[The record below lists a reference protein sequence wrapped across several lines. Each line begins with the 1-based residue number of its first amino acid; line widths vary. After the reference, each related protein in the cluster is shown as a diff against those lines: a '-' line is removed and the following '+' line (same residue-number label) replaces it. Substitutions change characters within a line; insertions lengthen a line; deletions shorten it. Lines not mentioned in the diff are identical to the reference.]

1 MWNIITHLFSF
12 TAGMTGGVILM
23 CLLQIGKPEDEL
35 MERLEGR
42 DEE

>member
-23 CLLQIGKPEDEL
+23 CLLQIGKQDEL
-35 MERLEGR
+35 MEHLEGR